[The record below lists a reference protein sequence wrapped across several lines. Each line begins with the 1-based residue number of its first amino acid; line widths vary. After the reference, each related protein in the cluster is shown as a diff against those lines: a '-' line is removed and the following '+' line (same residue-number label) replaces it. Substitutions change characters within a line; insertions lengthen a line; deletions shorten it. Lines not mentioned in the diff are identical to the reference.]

1 MPLCGHVFHAECADE
16 WLTHQA
22 FCPLCKSRV
31 KVRDGVLISVEP
43 ERQKP
48 QVNARGA
55 AAYELTA
62 VGDDDDD
69 DDDYDSESH

>member
-1 MPLCGHVFHAECADE
+1 MPLCGHVFHSDCADE

-22 FCPLCKSRV
+22 FCPLCKSKV
-31 KVRDGVLISVEP
+31 KVCDGVLISVEP

-48 QVNARGA
+48 QVDARR

-62 VGDDDDD
+62 IGGDDD